1 MEIALIVVSA
11 LLAGALCV
19 VAWLLRGRVRE
30 AGELA
35 GARSE
40 RDGLRERAE
49 RAEAS
54 LRERDAEID
63 AAQERL
69 GSASERAVRLAE
81 QLASER
87 RSHEQ
92 AQAEMRQRLE
102 ERAEHERRTLEQLDA
117 RYKEAFENLASKTLE
132 RSADRFLKQASEAFA
147 SHREKADATFDE
159 KRRAF
164 AELVSPITDALSK
177 TDERLTKL
185 DEQRLQSAAAL
196 KQHLELLSRQTAGLG
211 DQTEK
216 LVRSLKGGSQV
227 RGRWGELQLRRVVE
241 LAGMSAHCDFDEQA
255 KVAGDEEG
263 GRKRPDMVVRLPG
276 ERCIVVD
283 AKAPLK
289 NYLEAIEAE
298 SDKERAERLTAHA
311 RNVRERVDELAS
323 KAYQHR
329 LGDEELSPD
338 FSVLFVP
345 GDQFLSAA
353 LLETPDLL
361 EHAASRGVILTT
373 PATLIALLKA
383 VSFGWAQA
391 TLEEDAREILKL
403 GTELHDRV
411 RTLTEHLGKLGLNLT
426 RSVKAFN
433 DTVGSLES
441 RVLPSA
447 RRIGEMGAVQ
457 TKKQIERQE
466 QVLTEPKRLAP
477 PEDPGADT
485 GSQGLLIGG
494 DGASPDGG
502 GSS

>member
-11 LLAGALCV
+11 LLATTLGASV
-19 VAWLLRGRVRE
+19 WLLLGKARE
-30 AGELA
+30 ASALA
-35 GARSE
+35 SARSE
-40 RDGLRERAE
+40 RDALAERAE
-49 RAEAS
+49 RVEAAV
-54 LRERDAEID
+54 RERDAEIEE
-63 AAQERL
+63 AESRL
-69 GSASERAVRLAE
+69 GEVSERVVRLTE
-81 QLASER
+81 QLAAARS
-87 RSHEQ
+87 SHEQ
-92 AQAEMRQRLE
+92 AQREMQERLE
-102 ERAEHERRTLEQLDA
+102 ERARHERQTLEQLDQ
-117 RYKEAFENLASKTLE
+117 RYKEAFENMAAKTLE
-132 RSADRFLKQASEAFA
+132 QSAEQFLKRARESFTAHQ
-147 SHREKADATFDE
+147 EKADATFDE
-159 KRRAF
+159 KRKAF
-164 AELVSPITDALSK
+164 AELVSPIAEALSK

-185 DEQRLQSAAAL
+185 DEQRLQSSAAL
-196 KQHLELLSRQTAGLG
+196 KQHLELLSQQTAGLG

-298 SDKERAERLTAHA
+298 TDQERADRLRAHA

-323 KAYQHR
+323 KGYQHR
-329 LGDEELSPD
+329 LADEELSPD

-361 EHAASRGVILTT
+361 EHAASKGVLLTT

-391 TLEEDAREILKL
+391 TLEEDARDILKL

-411 RTLTEHLGKLGLNLT
+411 TTLTEHFAKIGLNLT
-426 RSVKAFN
+426 RSVKAYN

-447 RRIGEMGAVQ
+447 RRIGELGAVQ

-466 QVLTEPKRLAP
+466 QVLTEPKRLST
-477 PEDPGADT
+477 PEGDPDGTPKQA
-485 GSQGLLIGG
+485 LLIDTDG
-494 DGASPDGG
+494 DDADGSG
-502 GSS
+502 EA